1 MSVINYEDLSD
12 ESREMLA
19 KTDPKKQTN
28 YKAKKLV
35 NDFKPRI
42 KYLTHI
48 GNLQYYVSK
57 GLILKKIHTLM
68 KFKQE
73 AFADTFIQMTT
84 NLRKNAITP
93 FDKAMWKFINNVLF
107 GKSMEGKSTKFLT

>member
-1 MSVINYEDLSD
+1 MSVLQYDDLSD
-12 ESREMLA
+12 ESKEMLA
-19 KTDPKKQTN
+19 ITDPKKQTN

-42 KYLTHI
+42 KYLTHVA
-48 GNLQYYVSK
+48 NLQYYISK
-57 GLILKKIHTLM
+57 GLVLQKIHTVI

-73 AFADTFIQMTT
+73 AFAETFIKMTT
-84 NLRKNAITP
+84 NLRKNAMTD
-93 FDKAMWKFINNVLF
+93 FDKSMWKFINNVLF